1 MARLLGDEDF
11 PRTVVEELRRLG
23 HDVLTMREIG
33 RAGLGTPDEVV
44 LELARRDH
52 RAVLTYNH
60 WDFVRLHRA
69 DSHHAGIVGCTF
81 DGDFVALAAR
91 IDAALTG
98 EESLEGRLIRITRP
112 GPESGRRRA
121 TSRE

>member
-33 RAGLGTPDEVV
+33 QAVLGTSDKIV
-44 LELARRDH
+44 LELARLDH
-52 RAVLTYNH
+52 RVVLTYNH

-69 DSHHAGIVGCTF
+69 DSRHAGIVGCTF
-81 DGDFVALAAR
+81 DEDFVALAAR
-91 IDAALTG
+91 IDAALSG
-98 EESLEGRLIRITRP
+98 SGPLEGKLIRIIRP
-112 GPESGRRRA
+112 GPERRRRPS
-121 TSRE
+121 TSNE